1 MSARAHNDPPAGTA
15 FGRYRLIE
23 RLGKGGMAEV
33 FKAKSF
39 GVEGFEKIVVIKRI
53 LPELAEKPL
62 FVDMFIHEA
71 KLAVRL
77 SHANIVQVF
86 DLGIAQTEG
95 DGGTGAYFMA
105 MELVHGFDLATLLT
119 RARRLQAQL
128 PLEMCV
134 YVAGEVA
141 KGLDHAH
148 RRRDEDNVPLG
159 VVHRDVS
166 PQNVLLSFEG
176 EVKVTDFGIAKARG
190 AIEPTGVEDTRARK
204 LQGKF
209 AYMSP
214 EQAAGEE
221 VDARSDLFSLG
232 SMLYECITGVNPFSG
247 PTTFETL
254 RRVQMCECPPV
265 ELLRPD
271 IPADLAALVKQAMSK
286 NVGDRFQDAGRMYEA
301 LLAFLY
307 AQGKR
312 FGPHDLADFLV
323 PYRGP
328 RNRADSLIEPTLDV
342 PVVVTPVESISQAP
356 PPPKVDADSGYFKVE
371 RAADLGERREVTAL
385 VLVFGDRETATT
397 GEAED
402 FRSEALL
409 TIERYGGTVLVREKE
424 QIVALFGASDPDAR
438 DTEIATRCG
447 LVLLRALVAAQ
458 PSAGVHTAR
467 IHVSKEG
474 TPTADDRL
482 DGLVSPARDLARTG
496 VGLLAISPAAY
507 RYVRELFEMDTI
519 SSANASP
526 GSQGSASGNVNAG
539 VLSARSATLI
549 VKDVRGLSEAFG
561 RFVGRKDELRQIGE
575 ILAFS
580 TRKKP
585 RVITLRGDNGVGK
598 TRLLVETERR
608 LKKGGYN
615 FATYLATCPPRGVEF
630 PLSGIRCMLQV
641 LCGVREGASQ
651 AQIAEVKPRLRA
663 LGMQEDEVFAV
674 LSALGASTK
683 NPQAGNARLSLHAAF
698 SRMVASLS
706 DDRPHVFSWDAAH
719 GMDSASFECLA
730 DVLSRLPSAR
740 YVFVLAGRAGFSHAL
755 EKLPFH
761 SSIDLK
767 DLSPEDV
774 EHLVMLRLGV
784 GRVPPALLSF
794 VRERAG
800 GHPLFV
806 EEVLKGLVDARAVT
820 VAERSVV
827 NMRLVG
833 QELALPKTL
842 RGLVSSRVSRLG
854 DEDRG
859 LLQAAAIVGDV
870 VELPVLGAMIGR
882 GIPELAKPTANLKAE
897 GFLVDSGPE
906 AVRFTSP
913 IVREVVI
920 DVLTPK
926 AATALHAAAGAAL
939 EKVFAKDLSEHAV
952 RIATHL
958 YEAGER
964 ERVATYFAMSGK
976 KRLAARQLEAAARD
990 FARAIELC
998 DPAMRSP
1005 SELTHWITDLSDAV
1019 RLVRSA
1025 SEPFETSEK
1034 VIARVDDAGTVHER
1048 VRARIAAGRM
1058 LAALHSFDAARAQ
1071 LSQAEIVAASDE
1083 RLLRAVLTTSAELA
1097 VRQGDFKRSLAL
1109 LERIETLSR
1118 DALEKPEE
1126 HKTLLF
1132 LAQAHAALGNA
1143 ASAMRYH
1150 GRAEGV
1156 LPDDAAASA
1165 ERLKTLALI
1174 GYFSR
1179 DFRASALASE
1189 GAVDAARELGLAYEV
1204 ALNLHNMGD
1213 ALVRLEDYPRAYG
1226 AFKQSLS
1233 YCDEA
1238 AFDRLASHNR
1248 MFLAFLDAV
1257 SGEEAG
1263 LVQLHL
1269 GIAYAEAHDFT
1280 WDVLTG
1286 RWLLAK
1292 LHLRKDERVAART
1305 EYEKLRSL
1313 AKSVGNRLIEGDC
1326 EEALALIP
1334 RA

>member
-1 MSARAHNDPPAGTA
+1 MSARTTNDSPPGTP
-15 FGRYRLIE
+15 FGRYRLLE

-86 DLGIAQTEG
+86 DLGIAHGEG
-95 DGGTGAYFMA
+95 EDENSYFMA

-119 RARRLQAQL
+119 RARRLQVPL

-134 YVAGEVA
+134 YVAAEVA

-214 EQAAGEE
+214 EQAAGDE

-254 RRVQMCECPPV
+254 RRVQMCEYPPV

-271 IPADLAALVKQAMSK
+271 IPADLAALVKQAMTK
-286 NVGDRFQDAGRMYEA
+286 DLGGRFQDAGRMYEA

-307 AQGKR
+307 GQGKR

-323 PYRGP
+323 AFRGP
-328 RNRADSLIEPTLDV
+328 RNKAESLIEPTLDADLPHV
-342 PVVVTPVESISQAP
+342 AVTPIESISQGP
-356 PPPKVDADSGYFKVE
+356 PALKGEQDSGVFSLE
-371 RAADLGERREVTAL
+371 RAAELGERREVTAL
-385 VLVFGDRETATT
+385 VVLFGNRDT
-397 GEAED
+397 GAQSDDD
-402 FRSEALL
+402 FRSEAAL
-409 TIERYGGTVLVREKE
+409 TIERYGGTLIAREKE
-424 QIVALFGASDPDAR
+424 QMVALFGATEPDAR

-447 LVLLRALVAAQ
+447 LVLLRALGATH
-458 PSAGVHTAR
+458 PSAGLHTAR
-467 IHVSKEG
+467 VHVSREG
-474 TPTADDRL
+474 AATQDDRL
-482 DGLVSPARDLARTG
+482 EGLVASARELAKAG
-496 VGLLAISPAAY
+496 VGLLAISPQAY
-507 RYVRELFEMDTI
+507 RYVRELFEFDTM
-519 SSANASP
+519 SDTNVP
-526 GSQGSASGNVNAG
+526 GT
-539 VLSARSATLI
+539 RATTL
-549 VKDVRGLSEAFG
+549 VVRDVRGLSEAFG
-561 RFVGRKDELRQIGE
+561 RFVGRREELRQIGE
-575 ILAFS
+575 ILALS
-580 TRKKP
+580 TRKKA
-585 RVITLRGDNGVGK
+585 RVITVRGDNGIGK

-615 FATYLATCPPRGVEF
+615 FATYLATCTPRGAEF

-663 LGMQEDEVFAV
+663 LGMQEDEIFAV
-674 LSALGASTK
+674 LSVLGASSRK
-683 NPQAGNARLSLHAAF
+683 PQAGNARVSLHAGFA
-698 SRMVASLS
+698 RMVASLS
-706 DDRPHVFSWDAAH
+706 DDLPHVFSWDGAH
-719 GMDSASFECLA
+719 AMDSASLDALE
-730 DVLSRLPSAR
+730 DVLARLPSAR
-740 YVFVLAGRAGFSHAL
+740 VVFILAGRAGFSHPL
-755 EKLPFH
+755 ERLPNH
-761 SSIDLK
+761 ASIELK
-767 DLSPEDV
+767 DLSAEDV

-784 GRVPPALLSF
+784 ARVPPALLSF
-794 VRERAG
+794 IRERAG

-842 RGLVSSRVSRLG
+842 RGLVASRVSRLG
-854 DEDRG
+854 DEERG
-859 LLQAAAIVGDV
+859 ILQTAAIVGDV
-870 VELPVLGAMIGR
+870 VELTVLGLMTGR
-882 GIPELAKPTANLKAE
+882 GIPDLSKATAALKAE
-897 GFLVDSGPE
+897 GFLVDSGP
-906 AVRFTSP
+906 AALRFASP
-913 IVREVVI
+913 IVREVVV
-920 DVLTPK
+920 DALTPK
-926 AATALHAAAGAAL
+926 AALALHAAAGAAL
-939 EKVFAKDLSEHAV
+939 EQVFAKDLGEHAV

-976 KRLAARQLEAAARD
+976 KRLLARQLEAAARD

-998 DPAMRSP
+998 DVDAREAG
-1005 SELTHWITDLSDAV
+1005 ELTQWLTDLADAV

-1025 SEPFETSEK
+1025 PEPFEMSER
-1034 VIARVDDAGTVHER
+1034 VIARVDAVGTVHER

-1058 LAALHSFDAARAQ
+1058 LAALHAFDAARAQ
-1071 LSQAEIVAASDE
+1071 LSQAEMVAQSDE
-1083 RLLRAVLTTSAELA
+1083 SLLKAVLTTSAELA
-1097 VRQGDFKRSLAL
+1097 ARQGDFKRSLAL
-1109 LERIETLSR
+1109 LER
-1118 DALEKPEE
+1118 LESLASDGDKAEE
-1126 HKTLLF
+1126 HKILLF
-1132 LAQAHAALGNA
+1132 LAQSHAALGNQ
-1143 ASAMRYH
+1143 AMALRYH
-1150 GRAEGV
+1150 GRAESI
-1156 LPDDAAASA
+1156 LPDDAAAA
-1165 ERLKTLALI
+1165 CERMKAFALVE
-1174 GYFSR
+1174 YFAR
-1179 DFRASALASE
+1179 DFRGSALASE
-1189 GAVDAARELGLAYEV
+1189 RAVDSARELGLGYEV

-1233 YCDEA
+1233 FCDEA
-1238 AFDRLASHNR
+1238 AYDRLASHNR

-1257 SGEEAG
+1257 NGDEAG

-1305 EYEKLRSL
+1305 EYEKLRHL

-1326 EEALALIP
+1326 EEALSLIP

>member
-1 MSARAHNDPPAGTA
+1 MSARAHTDPPLGTP

-53 LPELAEKPL
+53 LPELADNPL

-86 DLGIAQTEG
+86 DLGIAQSEG
-95 DGGTGAYFMA
+95 DGKGSYFMA

-119 RARRLQAQL
+119 RARRLQTPL

-271 IPADLAALVKQAMSK
+271 IPKDLAALVKQAMSK
-286 NVGDRFQDAGRMYEA
+286 DVGGRFQDAGRMYEA

-307 AQGKR
+307 GQGKR

-328 RNRADSLIEPTLDV
+328 RSRADSLIEPTLDAEV
-342 PVVVTPVESISQAP
+342 PVAVTPVESLSQSP
-356 PPPKVDADSGYFKVE
+356 PPAKVDADSGFFQVE

-385 VLVFGDRETATT
+385 VVVFGDRESP
-397 GEAED
+397 EAEG
-402 FRSEALL
+402 FRAEALL
-409 TIERYGGTVLVREKE
+409 TIDRYGGTVLTREKE
-424 QIVALFGASDPDAR
+424 QVVALFGAADPDAR

-447 LVLLRALVAAQ
+447 LVLLRATGAAQ

-474 TPTADDRL
+474 APTADDRL
-482 DGLVSPARDLARTG
+482 DGLMSSARDLAKTG
-496 VGLLAISPAAY
+496 VGLLALSPAAY
-507 RYVRELFEMDTI
+507 RYVRDLFEMDTI
-519 SSANASP
+519 SAP
-526 GSQGSASGNVNAG
+526 PRGDSQPSLLGD
-539 VLSARSATLI
+539 RSTRATTLV

-561 RFVGRKDELRQIGE
+561 RFVGRREELRAIGE
-575 ILAFS
+575 VLAFS

-585 RVITLRGDNGVGK
+585 RVITIRGDNGIGK

-615 FATYLATCPPRGVEF
+615 FATYLATCPPRGSEF

-683 NPQAGNARLSLHAAF
+683 SPQAGNTRLSLHAAF
-698 SRMVASLS
+698 AKMVASLS

-719 GMDSASFECLA
+719 GMDGASLECLE

-740 YVFVLAGRAGFSHAL
+740 AVFVLAGRAGFAHPL
-755 EKLPFH
+755 EKLPNH
-761 SSIDLK
+761 SSVELK

-774 EHLVMLRLGV
+774 EHLIMLRLGV
-784 GRVPPALLSF
+784 GRVPPQLSAF

-806 EEVLKGLVDARAVT
+806 EEVLKALVDARAVT
-820 VAERSVV
+820 VAERTVV

-842 RGLVSSRVSRLG
+842 RGLVSSRVARLEDG
-854 DEDRG
+854 DRG

-870 VELPVLGAMIGR
+870 VELRVLGAMIGR

-913 IVREVVI
+913 IVREVVV

-939 EKVFAKDLSEHAV
+939 EQVFAGDLGEHAV

-976 KRLAARQLEAAARD
+976 KRLSARQLESAARD

-998 DPAMRSP
+998 DPALRTP
-1005 SELTHWITDLSDAV
+1005 AELTHWLTDLADAV

-1025 SEPFETSEK
+1025 PEPFETSEK
-1034 VIARVDDAGTVHER
+1034 VIARVDDAGTVQER
-1048 VRARIAAGRM
+1048 VRSRIAAGRM
-1058 LAALHSFDAARAQ
+1058 LAAMHAFDAARAQ
-1071 LSQAEIVAASDE
+1071 LSQAEIVAERDE
-1083 RLLRAVLTTSAELA
+1083 KLLRMVLTTSAELA
-1097 VRQGDFKRSLAL
+1097 ARQGDFKRSLAL
-1109 LERIETLSR
+1109 LERIETMSR
-1118 DALEKPEE
+1118 DGIERAEE
-1126 HKTLLF
+1126 HRTLLF
-1132 LAQAHAALGNA
+1132 LAQAHSALGNA
-1143 ASAMRYH
+1143 AQAMRYH

-1156 LPDDAAASA
+1156 LPDDASAAA
-1165 ERLKTLALI
+1165 ERLKALALI
-1174 GYFSR
+1174 AYFSR
-1179 DFRASALASE
+1179 DFRGSAVASE
-1189 GAVDAARELGLAYEV
+1189 RAVDAARELGLGYEV

-1257 SGEEAG
+1257 SGDEAG

-1292 LHLRKDERVAART
+1292 LHLRKEENVAART
-1305 EYEKLRSL
+1305 EYEKLRGL
-1313 AKSVGNRLIEGDC
+1313 AKSVGNRLVEGDC

-1334 RA
+1334 RS